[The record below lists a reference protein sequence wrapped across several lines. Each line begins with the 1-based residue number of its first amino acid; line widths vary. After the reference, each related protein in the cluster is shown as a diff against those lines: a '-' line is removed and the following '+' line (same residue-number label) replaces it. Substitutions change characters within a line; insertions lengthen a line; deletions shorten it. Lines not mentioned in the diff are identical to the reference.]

1 MATMDEQIALTLF
14 NLHDLIIIRNK
25 VIPQEDINLLMQQ
38 TNSTDTEQATIL
50 NDDPEGK
57 KDLEV
62 RDTLWY
68 PQSDELRV
76 HLEQAISGCY
86 FRYVQPRYQCT
97 FKKYEPAQFLG
108 YNPGGHYKTHNDGE
122 HFNEKTRQWEKCMPR
137 DISFL
142 FYLNEEYGGG
152 ELEFTDLGLTIK
164 PKKGMMIAFPSYKD
178 FAHKVHP
185 VTWGHRYSLVSWVA
199 TQKNLYDTIPRAG
212 ISKS

>member
-25 VIPQEDINLLMQQ
+25 VIPQEDINLLMEC

-76 HLEQAISGCY
+76 HLEQAISSCY

-97 FKKYEPAQFLG
+97 FKGYEPAQFLG

-185 VTWGHRYSLVSWVA
+185 VTWGHRYSLVSWIE
-199 TQKNLYDTIPRAG
+199 TEKNLYDTIPRPG
-212 ISKS
+212 F

>member
-164 PKKGMMIAFPSYKD
+164 PKKGMMIAFQSYKD

-185 VTWGHRYSLVSWVA
+185 VTWGHRYSLVSWIE
-199 TQKNLYDTIPRAG
+199 TEKNIYDTIPQTG
-212 ISKS
+212 F

>member
-1 MATMDEQIALTLF
+1 MSAFIDEKLAITLF

-76 HLEQAISGCY
+76 HLEQAISSCY

-108 YNPGGHYKTHNDGE
+108 YNPGGHYKKHNDGE

-185 VTWGHRYSLVSWVA
+185 VTWGHRYSLVSWIE
-199 TQKNLYDTIPRAG
+199 TEKNLYDTIPRPG
-212 ISKS
+212 F

>member
-1 MATMDEQIALTLF
+1 MAAFRDEKIAITLF
-14 NLHDLIIIRNK
+14 NLHDLIIIRNN
-25 VIPQEDINLLMQQ
+25 VVPQEDINLLMEC
-38 TNSTDTEQATIL
+38 TNTQDTQQATIL
-50 NDDPEGK
+50 NDDPDGK
-57 KDLEV
+57 QDLEV

-108 YNPGGHYKTHNDGE
+108 YNPGGHYKKHNDGE
-122 HFNEKTRQWEKCMPR
+122 HFNYETRQWEKCMPR

-152 ELEFTDLGLTIK
+152 ELEFPDLGLTIK

-185 VTWGHRYSLVSWVA
+185 VTWGHRYSLVSWIE
-199 TQKNLYDTIPRAG
+199 TEKNLYDTIPRPG
-212 ISKS
+212 F

>member
-1 MATMDEQIALTLF
+1 MATIDEQIALTLF

-199 TQKNLYDTIPRAG
+199 TQKNLYDTIPRPR
-212 ISKS
+212 IPEN